1 MHAKSKTHLCMSFP
15 NFRAPIL
22 LPLDTAPSAVYLL
35 QSFQQRKGNSKYDE
49 ISLKENNQDND
60 IETKDIRARINSLH
74 SISRKKT
81 FRCVSRTSST
91 RCFCLF
97 SMSSNRKASAFF
109 LFLNRFASFASSAWD
124 FFFEQKDHHELIV
137 SVRYCI
143 LII

>member
-1 MHAKSKTHLCMSFP
+1 MSFP

-74 SISRKKT
+74 SISRKRP
-81 FRCVSRTSST
+81 FVVFHELLQLVAFVSSPCRAIVKLQPFFSSST
-91 RCFCLF
+91 ALPPSPPQPGIFF
-97 SMSSNRKASAFF
+97 SNKRTIMN
-109 LFLNRFASFASSAWD
+109 
-124 FFFEQKDHHELIV
+124 
-137 SVRYCI
+137 
-143 LII
+143 